1 MITLYTLA
9 QSRSHRSVWLLEELG
24 IPYQLQQFERDPI
37 TRLAPQT
44 LKAIHP
50 LGKVPVLQDGEL
62 LLAESGAI
70 TEYLLDQYGQD
81 RLRPI

>member
-9 QSRSHRSVWLLEELG
+9 QSRSHRGVWLLEELS

-44 LKAIHP
+44 LKAITADP
-50 LGKVPVLQDGEL
+50 LAQCRRFILRRRKKPVGC
-62 LLAESGAI
+62 G
-70 TEYLLDQYGQD
+70 
-81 RLRPI
+81 